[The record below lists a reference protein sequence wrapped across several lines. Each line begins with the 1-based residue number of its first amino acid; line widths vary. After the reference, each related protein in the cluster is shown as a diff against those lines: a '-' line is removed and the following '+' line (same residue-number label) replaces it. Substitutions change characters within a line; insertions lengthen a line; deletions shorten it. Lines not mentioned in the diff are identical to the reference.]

1 MPPPNCSSAL
11 TAASISAS
19 LSPATIILC
28 ESCEI
33 VVANAP
39 LSRWPEARRPFT
51 SDKPTLPVAWCR
63 SMTATLT
70 RFRQAATSTTPA
82 WSTTTDSIND
92 LVLRSPPVT
101 PMMRACP
108 EGQAIANEV
117 SCNGRMR
124 TRPVTD
130 AGSDPDGCETVSSC
144 RRPFLKTAR
153 TEKSVRF
160 SSTTRSAA

>member
-1 MPPPNCSSAL
+1 MPPPNCSNAL

-19 LSPATIILC
+19 LSPATMMLC
-28 ESCEI
+28 KSCEI

-39 LSRWPEARRPFT
+39 LSRRPDARRPFT

-63 SMTATLT
+63 STTATLM
-70 RFRQAATSTTPA
+70 RSRQAATSTNPA
-82 WSTTTDSIND
+82 LSTTTDSSND

-108 EGQAIANEV
+108 EGQAISNEV

-124 TRPVTD
+124 TRPVTN
-130 AGSDPDGCETVSSC
+130 AGSDPDG
-144 RRPFLKTAR
+144 
-153 TEKSVRF
+153 
-160 SSTTRSAA
+160 